1 MEFLEGVKDRIAEIN
16 SELGRVLDVGDQPR
30 LKAAMMHLPLV
41 GSSKR
46 LRPILALLCAEAVS
60 DGPGG
65 AGSMRTMPFALSLE
79 VIHNF
84 TLVHDDIMD
93 NDELRRGVPTVH
105 VAFDTNTAINAGDAM
120 LSLAFEILSTLQ
132 VDDALHRQIQH
143 DVAKMVREIGE
154 GQQWDLDFGTRMDVS
169 IDEFLL
175 MVELKTARIF
185 QMAAR
190 GAALIAD
197 GTEEQV
203 ANMDEYG
210 RLIGVGFQIL
220 DDILDFRRDKA
231 LKSVGSDIRQGKR
244 TLIVLHALEQLGS
257 DEGKRNELLD
267 ILGNNKASDD
277 DVKRAINIMNE
288 CGSIDFAQSY
298 ATKYGKQALA
308 KLDVLPQSPSRKILE
323 DFANFMVEERK
334 Y

>member
-1 MEFLEGVKDRIAEIN
+1 
-16 SELGRVLDVGDQPR
+16 
-30 LKAAMMHLPLV
+30 
-41 GSSKR
+41 
-46 LRPILALLCAEAVS
+46 
-60 DGPGG
+60 
-65 AGSMRTMPFALSLE
+65 MRTMPFALSLE